1 MYQKILH
8 YRNVD
13 LILMPQELQEVL
25 KNFVS
30 SNRTMTLE
38 KCQGGDA
45 LLEEINKE
53 SKSWLKMAGVP
64 STEQWLHLFR
74 NLDELLKVK

>member
-1 MYQKILH
+1 MPF
-8 YRNVD
+8 D
-13 LILMPQELQEVL
+13 LKEVIA
-25 KNFVS
+25 NYIS
-30 SNRTMTLE
+30 GSRTMTTG

-64 STEQWLHLFR
+64 SDDQWLRIFR
-74 NLDELLKVK
+74 NLDELNKVI